1 MKGGNNL
8 ININGDSQKTEN
20 ERRVEHLCNLVERHT
35 RSERHLEEH
44 SDISHSAKNIA
55 HVQELQS
62 ARQQE
67 IENLKD
73 ILANGEN
80 SKNKQLEN
88 TQKRFLY
95 AEGYLNHN
103 AERMDQT
110 SFNNAKERQEH
121 RKEQMDVLKHR

>member
-1 MKGGNNL
+1 MV
-8 ININGDSQKTEN
+8 NINGDSQRTEN

-35 RSERHLEEH
+35 RTERHLEEH

-55 HVQELQS
+55 HVKDLQKE
-62 ARQQE
+62 REQE

-80 SKNKQLEN
+80 SRNKQLEN

-103 AERMDQT
+103 ADHMDQI

-121 RKEQMDVLKHR
+121 RKEQMDALKQR